1 MSFVPVSHSSSPST
15 SPKIGIFSPFSQLRP
30 FSLFSGV
37 GGVQI
42 RLFGKSNHGAMI
54 PPTVRETRNF
64 RLAATRNSC
73 LSSPHR
79 AFFRQH

>member
-1 MSFVPVSHSSSPST
+1 MSMVAVSQTGLAST
-15 SPKIGIFSPFSQLRP
+15 SLKIKFFSPIFPDTPSC
-30 FSLFSGV
+30 LFTGKRD
-37 GGVQI
+37 VQI